1 MRRYQNGDVYFSAL
15 FTGYY
20 SNCGKSGTYGNMT
33 LLSTS
38 MEPKEIG
45 CALKCCLSD
54 DCIGINFSDK
64 SKECQYVLENKLT
77 TQTTVLVPKQLEN
90 DIFPD
95 KQNMNIND
103 LPAEMLIEIFTYL
116 RECDF
121 LRNVCHVC
129 QLWNL
134 ISTSPILRQNVE
146 INEYMDSY
154 AYPMKYFSTIQLYI
168 KKLVMHSTYIQTF
181 EKHHQD
187 AKFEN
192 LKSLHITSKVQCTWW
207 PNSVFN
213 NFFSMFPN
221 VQIIKITPDFWKDA
235 ENCLYA
241 MSKYSIVELDFGYF
255 GRNLHEL
262 HYRLIQFVQGQRSL
276 KILKIRALHYFAEN
290 TVAQILEKCPT
301 LTSLNISG
309 ALIPSGSFKMS
320 TNTLALTKL
329 YIESQS
335 LFKDGDL
342 EALLK
347 RAQCLK
353 TLNIEGCRSI
363 TECGFLH
370 IALNCSHLKQ
380 LFIGDL
386 NSGNVTDIS
395 SDVITKIA
403 IACPYL
409 EFLSAIGCSKL
420 KDDCIMDLAL
430 ACGSLRSINLNGCTN
445 ITDVSLFALA
455 DHCPLLKR
463 CEVRNSAISIKGAMH
478 LIQNCKG
485 LTKLNMSNCKNIDDK
500 NVSVLENMLDIQSQN
515 NQTKTSSSV
524 NSELDMSSSRMSCL
538 HSHLKDFDL
547 SESMHVTRTLVTKLT
562 KILPDLISL
571 RLSISADID
580 SDKEWFQ
587 EIFEN
592 CVCLSEFKLSTT
604 TIRRQDYL
612 K

>member
-1 MRRYQNGDVYFSAL
+1 
-15 FTGYY
+15 
-20 SNCGKSGTYGNMT
+20 
-33 LLSTS
+33 
-38 MEPKEIG
+38 
-45 CALKCCLSD
+45 
-54 DCIGINFSDK
+54 
-64 SKECQYVLENKLT
+64 
-77 TQTTVLVPKQLEN
+77 
-90 DIFPD
+90 
-95 KQNMNIND
+95 MNIND

-116 RECDF
+116 PEWDF
-121 LRNVCHVC
+121 LRNARHVC

-146 INEYMDSY
+146 LNKYMDSF
-154 AYPMKYFSTIQLYI
+154 AYPLKYFSAIQLYI

-181 EKHHQD
+181 EKHYQD
-187 AKFEN
+187 VKFEN

-221 VQIIKITPDFWKDA
+221 FQIIKITPDFWKDA

-241 MSKYSIVELDFGYF
+241 LSKYSIIELDFGYY
-255 GRNLHEL
+255 GSTVYGGNLHDL
-262 HYRLIQFVQGQRSL
+262 HYRFIQFVHGQRSL
-276 KILKIRALHYFAEN
+276 KILKIRASHYFAEN
-290 TVAQILEKCPT
+290 TVAQILEICPT

-309 ALIPSGSFKMS
+309 AYVSAESFKMS
-320 TNTLALTKL
+320 TNGLALTEFSMK
-329 YIESQS
+329 SQS
-335 LFKDGDL
+335 EFGDDDL
-342 EALLK
+342 EALTK
-347 RAQCLK
+347 RTSCLK
-353 TLNIEGCRSI
+353 TLNIEGCSLI
-363 TECGFLH
+363 TERGFLH
-370 IALNCSHLKQ
+370 IAFNCSHLKR
-380 LFIGDL
+380 LFIGEL
-386 NSGNVTDIS
+386 NSNCVTDLS

-403 IACPYL
+403 KACPHL

-420 KDDCIMDLAL
+420 EDDCIMDLASS
-430 ACGSLRSINLNGCTN
+430 CGSLLGINLNGCTN
-445 ITDVSLFALA
+445 ITDISLFALA
-455 DHCPLLKR
+455 DHCPLLNV
-463 CEVRNSAISIKGAMH
+463 CEIRNSAISLKGAMY

-485 LTKLNMSNCKNIDDK
+485 LTKLNTSNCNNIDDT
-500 NVSVLENMLDIQSQN
+500 NVSELENMLDTQSQTYQPRTN
-515 NQTKTSSSV
+515 SSI
-524 NSELDMSSSRMSCL
+524 NSELDMSRSKMHCF
-538 HSHLKDFDL
+538 HAHLKDLDL